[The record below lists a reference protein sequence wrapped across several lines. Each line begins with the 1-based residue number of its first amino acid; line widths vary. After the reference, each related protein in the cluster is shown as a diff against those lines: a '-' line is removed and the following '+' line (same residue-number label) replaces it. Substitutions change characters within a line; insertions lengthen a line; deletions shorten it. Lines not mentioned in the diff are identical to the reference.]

1 MKLHPGLQMIE
12 DDRVEMPMAEL
23 VCIRF
28 ARPRRVCSDTCWNG
42 GLHSA
47 ALAVANHRM
56 RPESVGSTEQFGQYC
71 CDLLERHDLPAS
83 TVLQLTAANLLGGGA
98 GVEDGGGFAVTA
110 LVTAGV
116 RHNAVC
122 AGDAAGYDETAA
134 GVYRDWQPGTINS
147 TLFIDADLSLDA
159 LLHVFTVMAECKT
172 DAMLRR
178 HLRSH
183 HSHALAT
190 GTGTDTTTLVCN
202 PLSAHRRTTTSTH
215 SRLGMAVARAAR
227 TALEEALD
235 ADLAAQAAGVDAS

>member
-1 MKLHPGLQMIE
+1 MRLHPGLQVIE
-12 DDRVEMPMAEL
+12 EDRLEMPVAEL

-47 ALAVANHRM
+47 VLAVANHRM

-71 CDLLERHDLPAS
+71 GDLLDRHRLPAS

-98 GVEDGGGFAVTA
+98 GSEDGGGFAVTA

-122 AGDAAGYDETAA
+122 AGDAAGYDEAAA
-134 GVYRDWQPGTINS
+134 GVYCDWQPGTINS
-147 TLFIDADLSLDA
+147 ILFIDADISTDA
-159 LLHVFTVMAECKT
+159 LLHVFTVIAECKT
-172 DAMLRR
+172 DAMQRR
-178 HLRSH
+178 RLRSH
-183 HSHALAT
+183 HSDALAT

-202 PLSAHRRTTTSTH
+202 PFSAHRRTTTSTH
-215 SRLGMAVARAAR
+215 ARLGMAIARAAR
-227 TALEEALD
+227 TALEEALET
-235 ADLAAQAAGVDAS
+235 DLAAQAAGAEAS

>member
-1 MKLHPGLQMIE
+1 MKLHPGLQVIE
-12 DDRVEMPMAEL
+12 QDRVEWPAAEL

-56 RPESVGSTEQFGQYC
+56 QPESVDSTEQLGQYC
-71 CDLLERHDLPAS
+71 GDLLERHHLPAS
-83 TVLQLTAANLLGGGA
+83 TVLQLTAANLPGGGA
-98 GVEDGGGFAVTA
+98 GIEDGGGFAVTA

-116 RHNAVC
+116 HHNAVC

-134 GVYRDWQPGTINS
+134 GVYRNWQPGTINS
-147 TLFIDADLSLDA
+147 ILFMDADVSVDA
-159 LLHVFTVMAECKT
+159 LLHAFTVIAECKT
-172 DAMLRR
+172 DVMLRR
-178 HLRSH
+178 RLRSH
-183 HSHALAT
+183 FSDALAT

-202 PLSAHRRTTTSTH
+202 PFSAYRRTTTSTH
-215 SRLGMAVARAAR
+215 SRLGMAIARAAR

-235 ADLAAQAAGVDAS
+235 ADLAEQAAGGDAS